1 MRALAALVL
10 FFALAVS
17 STVGARDHV
26 RKRPLDCGFAI
37 KLYTDNKKLCDDGR
51 LYNGM
56 SITTC
61 ERARILYE
69 NYETCTKGSS
79 PVKPDKK
86 SPPDVKRQTPVRTEK
101 KRPDPV
107 KAKKVKE
114 YGVAVTL
121 VAVEGA
127 EEQLFVASSKKS
139 HKHAEKLAVAKCY
152 RSVRAR
158 CRRDAIKKSGIP
170 SGILQNSRDYGW
182 EGRRSERKFKL
193 LKNSCENLY
202 LEKRGCNKLEEYS
215 SGQCFA
221 VGGYWVKTRKLDRPA
236 NAVLF
241 SSIGSTRKDA
251 ESGVKTRCSQYIGDD
266 RPHLYHHG
274 ACPIITSGCSPSA
287 VEADME

>member
-1 MRALAALVL
+1 MRTLAALVL
-10 FFALAVS
+10 FLSLAVI

-26 RKRPLDCGFAI
+26 RNCDFAI
-37 KLYTDNKKLCDDGR
+37 ELYTKNKKLCDGGILD
-51 LYNGM
+51 NGM

-79 PVKPDKK
+79 PVKADKK
-86 SPPDVKRQTPVRTEK
+86 NPPDVKRQTPVRTEK

-121 VAVEGA
+121 VTVEGA
-127 EEQLFVASSKKS
+127 EERLFVASSKKS
-139 HKHAEKLAVAKCY
+139 HKHAEKLAVAKCH
-152 RSVRAR
+152 RAVRAT
-158 CRRDAIKKSGIP
+158 CRRNAIRKSGIP
-170 SGILQNSRDYGW
+170 PRKLKNIRNYGW
-182 EGRRSERKFKL
+182 GDPSVRKFKQ
-193 LKNSCENLY
+193 LKDSCEKFFLN
-202 LEKRGCNKLEEYS
+202 ERGCKKLEEYS

-221 VGGYWVKTRKLDRPA
+221 VGGYWVETPKMSRQA

-251 ESGVKTRCSQYIGDD
+251 ESGVKTRCTQYIGPD
-266 RPHLYHHG
+266 RPLLYHLG

-287 VEADME
+287 VEANMK